1 MAWVPVVN
9 LSPVNIYSHVRFH
22 SYMEPHVPL
31 DGSECLVIID
41 QTHPLPVC
49 LPGGL
54 QEGEDQM
61 F

>member
-1 MAWVPVVN
+1 
-9 LSPVNIYSHVRFH
+9 
-22 SYMEPHVPL
+22 MEPHVPL

-54 QEGEDQM
+54 QEGPDVLDLFSNQTVIN
-61 F
+61 FF